1 MSQQTSEKERLLQEQ
16 SELEQ
21 NLEETRQSLC
31 ELCRSVSIEPGS
43 DQDQDLQLLAK
54 LSSPEAPISSP
65 SHESKDEES
74 QVTIEMLNCSSG
86 CDRGMLPVSSTK
98 ARGRQIQEFGP
109 QQCSSDPVSLL
120 KDCLDMNNIL

>member
-43 DQDQDLQLLAK
+43 DQDHLQLLAK
-54 LSSPEAPISSP
+54 LSSPEPPISSP
-65 SHESKDEES
+65 SLEGKYEES
-74 QVTIEMLNCSSG
+74 QVTIEMLNCSSE
-86 CDRGMLPVSSTK
+86 CDPRMQPVSSIK
-98 ARGRQIQEFGP
+98 AQGTQMEEFGP
-109 QQCSSDPVSLL
+109 QRCSSDPVSLL